1 MINTVFLGEPGGL
14 TQDSRDPLV
23 NLQAEFDRPREN
35 KNAVTLAHFYQDSE
49 IQGVVNRVGD
59 TLVLSRKKAETESD
73 IIAFCGARFMALS
86 SMEKLCLALANEAPY
101 IEMPEKLC
109 RRALTPMQRMLN
121 F

>member
-14 TQDSRDPLV
+14 TQDSLDPLV

-59 TLVLSRKKAETESD
+59 TLVLSRKKAETDAE
-73 IIAFCGARFMALS
+73 IIAICGAKFMALN
-86 SMEKLCLALANEAPY
+86 SMEKLYLARANEAPY
-101 IEMPEKLC
+101 IEIPAELC
-109 RRALTPMQRMLN
+109 RRALAPMQRMLDL
-121 F
+121 

>member
-14 TQDSRDPLV
+14 TQDSLDPLV
-23 NLQAEFDRPREN
+23 NLQAKFDRLRDK

-49 IQGVVNRVGD
+49 IPGIVNRVGD
-59 TLVLSRKKAETESD
+59 TLVLSRKVAETESD

-101 IEMPEKLC
+101 IEIPAELC
-109 RRALTPMQRMLN
+109 RRALAPMQRMLDL
-121 F
+121 